1 MKKFRSLGF
10 CECLKKKIWT
20 NPRDRHFTLCAIL
33 QKRERERRRH
43 NEEEDIHIYKNNTN
57 NNGTNAGE
65 VKRSDLRH
73 FLEQSRNHGLL
84 RPRRLERDLE
94 ENRRRMVRRDRV
106 RDRTDRG
113 DRDVSVIVFSHLS
126 FVRSSFVVVSEKDGV
141 LVSLSLVLFLNA
153 EQMRRRGTQR
163 RERERR
169 KNPPRD
175 HRLTLLSLITKQVR
189 AELQRTRETPPQIL
203 IHRD

>member
-1 MKKFRSLGF
+1 
-10 CECLKKKIWT
+10 
-20 NPRDRHFTLCAIL
+20 
-33 QKRERERRRH
+33 
-43 NEEEDIHIYKNNTN
+43 
-57 NNGTNAGE
+57 
-65 VKRSDLRH
+65 
-73 FLEQSRNHGLL
+73 
-84 RPRRLERDLE
+84 
-94 ENRRRMVRRDRV
+94 MVRRDRV

-113 DRDVSVIVFSHLS
+113 DRDVSVIVFSQLS

>member
-1 MKKFRSLGF
+1 MSV
-10 CECLKKKIWT
+10 KKKKLKFGRTPSTDIS
-20 NPRDRHFTLCAIL
+20 RCALL

-43 NEEEDIHIYKNNTN
+43 TRGRRYTHIYKNNTN

>member
-1 MKKFRSLGF
+1 MTETFHAALFCRS
-10 CECLKKKIWT
+10 
-20 NPRDRHFTLCAIL
+20 
-33 QKRERERRRH
+33 EREKEEDTH
-43 NEEEDIHIYKNNTN
+43 EEEDIHIYKNNTN

-113 DRDVSVIVFSHLS
+113 DRDVRYIVFSHLS
-126 FVRSSFVVVSEKDGV
+126 FVIRSSFVVVSEKDGV

-169 KNPPRD
+169 KNPRD

>member
-1 MKKFRSLGF
+1 MTDVSLYYA
-10 CECLKKKIWT
+10 
-20 NPRDRHFTLCAIL
+20 P
-33 QKRERERRRH
+33 QKREREKEED
-43 NEEEDIHIYKNNTN
+43 NKEEDIHTRKNNS
-57 NNGTNAGE
+57 NGTNAGE

-113 DRDVSVIVFSHLS
+113 DRDVSYSVFSHLS
-126 FVRSSFVVVSEKDGV
+126 FVFRSSFVVVSEKDGV

-153 EQMRRRGTQR
+153 EQM
-163 RERERR
+163 
-169 KNPPRD
+169 
-175 HRLTLLSLITKQVR
+175 
-189 AELQRTRETPPQIL
+189 
-203 IHRD
+203 

>member
-1 MKKFRSLGF
+1 MFLAGRKNFCCFFHPFGREKVQKKSLSVCAAFLGF
-10 CECLKKKIWT
+10 KKIGK
-20 NPRDRHFTLCAIL
+20 NLAPKEKKRRTLFFYETHARVPHKI
-33 QKRERERRRH
+33 ERE
-43 NEEEDIHIYKNNTN
+43 NSEEAKEGKKIYARENK
-57 NNGTNAGE
+57 NGTNAGE

-113 DRDVSVIVFSHLS
+113 DRDVSVIVFSQLS

-175 HRLTLLSLITKQVR
+175 HHL
-189 AELQRTRETPPQIL
+189 
-203 IHRD
+203 

>member
-1 MKKFRSLGF
+1 MLIFFHQKRRLRLCFLGF
-10 CECLKKKIWT
+10 KKIGNNLASTEGKKTTDTFYTQFTTAQHKTEIERKKK
-20 NPRDRHFTLCAIL
+20 
-33 QKRERERRRH
+33 K
-43 NEEEDIHIYKNNTN
+43 K
-57 NNGTNAGE
+57 NGTNAGE

-113 DRDVSVIVFSHLS
+113 DRDVSYCFLSS
-126 FVRSSFVVVSEKDGV
+126 FVRSSFVVSEKDGV

-153 EQMRRRGTQR
+153 ERVT
-163 RERERR
+163 
-169 KNPPRD
+169 
-175 HRLTLLSLITKQVR
+175 
-189 AELQRTRETPPQIL
+189 TR
-203 IHRD
+203 

>member
-113 DRDVSVIVFSHLS
+113 DRDVSYIVFSHLS
-126 FVRSSFVVVSEKDGV
+126 FVFRSSFVVVSEKDGV

-153 EQMRRRGTQR
+153 EQM
-163 RERERR
+163 
-169 KNPPRD
+169 
-175 HRLTLLSLITKQVR
+175 
-189 AELQRTRETPPQIL
+189 
-203 IHRD
+203 

>member
-1 MKKFRSLGF
+1 MFLAGRKNFCCFFHPFGREKVQKKSLSVCAAFLGF
-10 CECLKKKIWT
+10 KKIGK
-20 NPRDRHFTLCAIL
+20 NLAPKEKKRRTLFYETHARVPHKI
-33 QKRERERRRH
+33 ERE
-43 NEEEDIHIYKNNTN
+43 NSEEAKEGKKIYARENK
-57 NNGTNAGE
+57 NGTNAGE

-113 DRDVSVIVFSHLS
+113 DRDVSYCFLSS
-126 FVRSSFVVVSEKDGV
+126 FVRSSFVVSEKDGV

-153 EQMRRRGTQR
+153 ERVT
-163 RERERR
+163 
-169 KNPPRD
+169 
-175 HRLTLLSLITKQVR
+175 
-189 AELQRTRETPPQIL
+189 TR
-203 IHRD
+203 

>member
-1 MKKFRSLGF
+1 MTDISLYYATA
-10 CECLKKKIWT
+10 E
-20 NPRDRHFTLCAIL
+20 
-33 QKRERERRRH
+33 ERERKKKTTRKK
-43 NEEEDIHIYKNNTN
+43 IYTRKNNS
-57 NNGTNAGE
+57 NGTNAGE

-113 DRDVSVIVFSHLS
+113 DRDVSYCFLSS
-126 FVRSSFVVVSEKDGV
+126 FVRSSFVVSEKDGV

-153 EQMRRRGTQR
+153 ERVT
-163 RERERR
+163 
-169 KNPPRD
+169 
-175 HRLTLLSLITKQVR
+175 
-189 AELQRTRETPPQIL
+189 TR
-203 IHRD
+203 

>member
-1 MKKFRSLGF
+1 MRDISLYYAPA
-10 CECLKKKIWT
+10 E
-20 NPRDRHFTLCAIL
+20 
-33 QKRERERRRH
+33 KRERKKKTTRKK
-43 NEEEDIHIYKNNTN
+43 IYTRKNNS
-57 NNGTNAGE
+57 NGTNAGE

-113 DRDVSVIVFSHLS
+113 DRDVSYCFLSS
-126 FVRSSFVVVSEKDGV
+126 FVRSSFVVSEKDGV

-153 EQMRRRGTQR
+153 EHVT
-163 RERERR
+163 
-169 KNPPRD
+169 
-175 HRLTLLSLITKQVR
+175 
-189 AELQRTRETPPQIL
+189 TR
-203 IHRD
+203 

>member
-1 MKKFRSLGF
+1 MTDIFR
-10 CECLKKKIWT
+10 
-20 NPRDRHFTLCAIL
+20 
-33 QKRERERRRH
+33 RETEKEED
-43 NEEEDIHIYKNNTN
+43 NEEEDIHIIYKKNNNN

-113 DRDVSVIVFSHLS
+113 DRDVSYIVFSHLS
-126 FVRSSFVVVSEKDGV
+126 FVFRSSFVVVSEKDGV

-169 KNPPRD
+169 KNP
-175 HRLTLLSLITKQVR
+175 R
-189 AELQRTRETPPQIL
+189 AI
-203 IHRD
+203 II

>member
-1 MKKFRSLGF
+1 MSV
-10 CECLKKKIWT
+10 KKKNLT
-20 NPRDRHFTLCAIL
+20 NPLDRHFTLRYFAE
-33 QKRERERRRH
+33 ERERKKKTH

-113 DRDVSVIVFSHLS
+113 DRDVRYRFLSHLLFS
-126 FVRSSFVVVSEKDGV
+126 GRLLLLFPKRMAFWFLSLSSSF
-141 LVSLSLVLFLNA
+141 
-153 EQMRRRGTQR
+153 
-163 RERERR
+163 
-169 KNPPRD
+169 
-175 HRLTLLSLITKQVR
+175 
-189 AELQRTRETPPQIL
+189 
-203 IHRD
+203 

>member
-1 MKKFRSLGF
+1 M
-10 CECLKKKIWT
+10 LKKKKLKFGRTPSTDIS
-20 NPRDRHFTLCAIL
+20 RCALL

-43 NEEEDIHIYKNNTN
+43 TRGRRYTHIYKNNTN

-113 DRDVSVIVFSHLS
+113 DRDVSYCFLSS

-203 IHRD
+203 IHRE

>member
-1 MKKFRSLGF
+1 MSV
-10 CECLKKKIWT
+10 KKKILT
-20 NPRDRHFTLCAIL
+20 NPLETDISHCAIL

-43 NEEEDIHIYKNNTN
+43 TQGRRYTHIYKNNTNN

-113 DRDVSVIVFSHLS
+113 DRDVSVIVFSLIYLLS
-126 FVRSSFVVVSEKDGV
+126 SGRLLLLFPKRTAFWFLSLSSSF
-141 LVSLSLVLFLNA
+141 
-153 EQMRRRGTQR
+153 
-163 RERERR
+163 
-169 KNPPRD
+169 
-175 HRLTLLSLITKQVR
+175 
-189 AELQRTRETPPQIL
+189 
-203 IHRD
+203 

>member
-1 MKKFRSLGF
+1 
-10 CECLKKKIWT
+10 
-20 NPRDRHFTLCAIL
+20 
-33 QKRERERRRH
+33 
-43 NEEEDIHIYKNNTN
+43 
-57 NNGTNAGE
+57 
-65 VKRSDLRH
+65 
-73 FLEQSRNHGLL
+73 
-84 RPRRLERDLE
+84 
-94 ENRRRMVRRDRV
+94 MVRRDRV

-113 DRDVSVIVFSHLS
+113 DRDVRYSVFSHLS
-126 FVRSSFVVVSEKDGV
+126 FVFRSSFVVVSEKDGV

-169 KNPPRD
+169 KNPRD

-189 AELQRTRETPPQIL
+189 AELQRTRETPPHIL

>member
-1 MKKFRSLGF
+1 MSV
-10 CECLKKKIWT
+10 KKKNFDEPPWQT
-20 NPRDRHFTLCAIL
+20 FHAALFCR
-33 QKRERERRRH
+33 REREKEED

-106 RDRTDRG
+106 RDRTDRR
-113 DRDVSVIVFSHLS
+113 DRDVRFVIVFSHLLS
-126 FVRSSFVVVSEKDGV
+126 SSFVVSDEMV
-141 LVSLSLVLFLNA
+141 LVSLSLALFLNA
-153 EQMRRRGTQR
+153 TVWRGVNKDGK
-163 RERERR
+163 EKGE
-169 KNPPRD
+169 
-175 HRLTLLSLITKQVR
+175 
-189 AELQRTRETPPQIL
+189 RTRAI
-203 IHRD
+203 IIM

>member
-1 MKKFRSLGF
+1 
-10 CECLKKKIWT
+10 
-20 NPRDRHFTLCAIL
+20 
-33 QKRERERRRH
+33 
-43 NEEEDIHIYKNNTN
+43 
-57 NNGTNAGE
+57 
-65 VKRSDLRH
+65 
-73 FLEQSRNHGLL
+73 
-84 RPRRLERDLE
+84 
-94 ENRRRMVRRDRV
+94 MVRRDRV

-113 DRDVSVIVFSHLS
+113 DRDVRYIVFSHLS
-126 FVRSSFVVVSEKDGV
+126 FVFRSSFVVVSEKDGV

>member
-1 MKKFRSLGF
+1 
-10 CECLKKKIWT
+10 
-20 NPRDRHFTLCAIL
+20 
-33 QKRERERRRH
+33 
-43 NEEEDIHIYKNNTN
+43 
-57 NNGTNAGE
+57 
-65 VKRSDLRH
+65 
-73 FLEQSRNHGLL
+73 
-84 RPRRLERDLE
+84 
-94 ENRRRMVRRDRV
+94 MVRRDRV

-113 DRDVSVIVFSHLS
+113 DRDVRYIVFSHLS

-169 KNPPRD
+169 KNPRD